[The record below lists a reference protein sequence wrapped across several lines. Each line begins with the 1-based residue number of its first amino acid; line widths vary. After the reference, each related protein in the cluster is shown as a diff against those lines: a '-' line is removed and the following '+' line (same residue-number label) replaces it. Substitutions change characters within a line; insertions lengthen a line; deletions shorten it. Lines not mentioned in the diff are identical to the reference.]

1 MSKNKDKH
9 RDIERKQL
17 GLNYLTEEELE
28 PIEKHDL
35 IKATAEVKEVMHR
48 VVDVKPYEPF
58 GAPGITDTTKYDG
71 NLANQLEK
79 KS

>member
-71 NLANQLEK
+71 NLAEQLK
-79 KS
+79 KG

>member
-48 VVDVKPYEPF
+48 VVGVKPYEPF

-71 NLANQLEK
+71 NLAEQLK
-79 KS
+79 KG

>member
-28 PIEKHDL
+28 PIEKHYL

-71 NLANQLEK
+71 NLAEQLK
-79 KS
+79 KG

>member
-58 GAPGITDTTKYDG
+58 GVPGITDTTKYDG
-71 NLANQLEK
+71 NLADQLEK